1 MATQSI
7 FHNIIIQDPKNAEAF
22 ISALENAAAIAEK
35 ITPKKYPQEI
45 YQKKKSKIFF
55 DSEQMINYMQ
65 TNILDILEYAGEG
78 VAKSPN

>member
-35 ITPKKYPQEI
+35 ITPKKVSSRDLSKEEI
-45 YQKKKSKIFF
+45 KDFF
-55 DSEQMINYMQ
+55 GVR
-65 TNILDILEYAGEG
+65 TND
-78 VAKSPN
+78 